1 MLAIKGNI
9 LIIEDEIL
17 VAVNY
22 KDCLEAQGYTCQLA
36 HKIQDALHFIKNND
50 YSLVF
55 CDHDLPDGKGLDLI
69 EKIKELKPSLQFVY
83 MTAATPMILKKAA
96 ELVQVSHVLT
106 KPVSEKTILET
117 LNEIKIIP
125 KKYINR
131 FIGPAERQMILEIH
145 KDGRNEKNNG

>member
-9 LIIEDEIL
+9 LIIEDEVL
-17 VAVNY
+17 VAINY
-22 KDCLEAQGYTCQLA
+22 KDCLESMGYTCQLA
-36 HKIQDALHFIKNND
+36 HKFQDALHFIKNND

-69 EKIKELKPSLQFVY
+69 DKINEIKPDLKFIY
-83 MTAATPMILKKAA
+83 MSAATPAILKKVAGNS
-96 ELVQVSHVLT
+96 QVSHVLT

-117 LNEIKIIP
+117 LNEMKIVP

-131 FIGPAERQMILEIH
+131 FIGPQERQMILEIH
-145 KDGRNEKNNG
+145 TDGRNEKNNG